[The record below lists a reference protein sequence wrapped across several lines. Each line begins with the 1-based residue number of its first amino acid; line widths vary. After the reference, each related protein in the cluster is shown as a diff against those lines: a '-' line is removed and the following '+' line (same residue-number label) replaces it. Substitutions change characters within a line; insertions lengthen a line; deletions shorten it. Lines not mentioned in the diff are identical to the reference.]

1 MQKNRAMA
9 ENINFIVYG
18 EPQGKGRP
26 RFSRRGAFV
35 STYTPEKT
43 ATYENLVKMSFLQ
56 KYQEPALIDEPVIV
70 GIKAYFGIPKSVST
84 KKREKMMQGKIVPTK
99 KPDMDN
105 IAKIILDSLNGLA
118 YLDDK
123 QVVLLTVWKRFSEV
137 PRVEVNIGL
146 INDIYEEEADEND

>member
-1 MQKNRAMA
+1 MQKNS
-9 ENINFIVYG
+9 ISFTVYG
-18 EPQGKGRP
+18 EPTGKGRP
-26 RFSRRGAFV
+26 RFARRGAFV

-43 ATYENLVKMSFLQ
+43 INYENLVKMSFLQ
-56 KYQEPALIDEPVIV
+56 KYQEPTLIDEPVIV
-70 GIKAYFGIPKSVST
+70 GIKAYFGMPKSTSV
-84 KKREKMMQGKIVPTK
+84 KKREKMLRGKIVPTK

-146 INDIYEEEADEND
+146 INDIYEERDDEND